1 MNEEVQAFHI
11 FQVEYAFK
19 AINAGGNTSV
29 AVKGADTA
37 VVATVKKVPD
47 KLLDASSMTS
57 LYWLTDKIGCVM
69 TGMVG
74 DARSQ
79 VQRAR
84 GEASNFRYKYGVDIT
99 ADVLCRRMAD
109 INQVY
114 TQVYM
119 MFYRAN
125 FAWLLSV
132 ALGTNATDTIT
143 NVPHFHP
150 ILYSV
155 SCGKLVHSILTTS
168 ICFL

>member
-1 MNEEVQAFHI
+1 M
-11 FQVEYAFK
+11 
-19 AINAGGNTSV
+19 
-29 AVKGADTA
+29 KGVDTA
-37 VVATVKKVPD
+37 ACATVKKVPD

-114 TQVYM
+114 TQVM
-119 MFYRAN
+119 SMRCTE
-125 FAWLLSV
+125 
-132 ALGTNATDTIT
+132 TNA
-143 NVPHFHP
+143 
-150 ILYSV
+150 
-155 SCGKLVHSILTTS
+155 
-168 ICFL
+168 FLIENIGNYTWPGFNRK